1 MWGMTGAAYLR
12 LKEPEYEDGVGTPRK
27 MSRQGSKLP
36 DALAVSSQLMW
47 THNDPHDFITALAAI
62 WGQFVANDIRYL
74 VLHNAVKSEKKD
86 AKKENRKIIIMK
98 KYAIECS
105 ICQLVTKIYIVSF
118 QHLLTYFLL

>member
-74 VLHNAVKSEKKD
+74 VLHNAVKSEKRMQK
-86 AKKENRKIIIMK
+86 RKIVK
-98 KYAIECS
+98 S
-105 ICQLVTKIYIVSF
+105 
-118 QHLLTYFLL
+118 LL